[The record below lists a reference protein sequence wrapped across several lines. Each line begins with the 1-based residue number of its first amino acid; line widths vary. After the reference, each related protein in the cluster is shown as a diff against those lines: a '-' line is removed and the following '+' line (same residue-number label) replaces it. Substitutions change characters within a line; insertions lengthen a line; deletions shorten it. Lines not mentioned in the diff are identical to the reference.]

1 MENKTTIDYIIRN
14 TWLKIAKMYNDE
26 ATKFGSTMVTGFALL
41 SIDPKS
47 GTPSTQLGPKMGIQP
62 TSLSR
67 TIKNLEELGFIE
79 RVPSTIDKRSVI
91 IHLTDKGRIMR
102 NISKQTVLTFNDK
115 VEHAI
120 SKEDLDTF
128 IRVSETIKNLI

>member
-1 MENKTTIDYIIRN
+1 MNSKLTIDYIIRN

-26 ATKFGSTMVTGFALL
+26 AAKFDSTMVTGFTLL
-41 SIDPKS
+41 SIDPKT

-67 TIKNLEELGFIE
+67 TIKGLEERGLIE
-79 RVPSTIDKRSVI
+79 RVPHEKDKRSVI
-91 IHLTDKGRIMR
+91 IRLTQDGLIMR
-102 NISKQTVLTFNDK
+102 NVSKQIVLNFNDK
-115 VEHAI
+115 VLDSV

-128 IRVSETIKNLI
+128 IRVSNTIRELV